1 MEQKK
6 SMEFEDTD
14 ITYALINAF
23 TDHASGGNP
32 AAVCY
37 LPHEKD
43 DKWLQQIA
51 REFNQPMTA
60 FLVHRDANA
69 ESEQY
74 DLRWFTSKAE
84 VDFCGHATLASAH
97 LLFTLGIVTGNTVR
111 FHTRAGVL
119 IASKVSGYKECEDEL
134 SSSMQKTWKV
144 LDKKRLNGK
153 GVVELDFPLVPAIPC
168 NDSALL
174 SAALDG
180 ATLNWVGETALGDYL
195 VELPSS
201 ADVENLKPQ
210 FHKMLDFHGRGSI
223 FATALASEHSEHD
236 VISRVFCP
244 KMGIPED
251 SATGSAHCTIGQYWA
266 TKLGKNELKAFQA
279 SERGGKMLVR
289 VDKDVGRVY
298 LQAQAVVVMAGA
310 LPTAKG

>member
-1 MEQKK
+1 
-6 SMEFEDTD
+6 
-14 ITYALINAF
+14 
-23 TDHASGGNP
+23 
-32 AAVCY
+32 
-37 LPHEKD
+37 
-43 DKWLQQIA
+43 
-51 REFNQPMTA
+51 
-60 FLVHRDANA
+60 
-69 ESEQY
+69 
-74 DLRWFTSKAE
+74 
-84 VDFCGHATLASAH
+84 
-97 LLFTLGIVTGNTVR
+97 
-111 FHTRAGVL
+111 
-119 IASKVSGYKECEDEL
+119 
-134 SSSMQKTWKV
+134 
-144 LDKKRLNGK
+144 
-153 GVVELDFPLVPAIPC
+153 
-168 NDSALL
+168 
-174 SAALDG
+174 
-180 ATLNWVGETALGDYL
+180 
-195 VELPSS
+195 
-201 ADVENLKPQ
+201 VENLKPQ